1 LEEKIRGIDIE
12 HESDKRKIGELE
24 KTKSNLEQRIEH
36 SQQLSTNKQSTI
48 DRLIA
53 EHTNAMNLLQSEK
66 DQMAIEVRTL
76 ENKVPVLEQD
86 VNRLTQDLRIKEA
99 QLSDANAK
107 NDELIRAN
115 EGRQTIATVDAER
128 FRANNA
134 DFLDKQDLK
143 NLRDSRPVLNKKV
156 ADLEASNNQLQEIIQ
171 EAEEELRKS
180 QQAVSSLWLRKG
192 GKSGDLDEPL

>member
-1 LEEKIRGIDIE
+1 MEEKIRGIDIE